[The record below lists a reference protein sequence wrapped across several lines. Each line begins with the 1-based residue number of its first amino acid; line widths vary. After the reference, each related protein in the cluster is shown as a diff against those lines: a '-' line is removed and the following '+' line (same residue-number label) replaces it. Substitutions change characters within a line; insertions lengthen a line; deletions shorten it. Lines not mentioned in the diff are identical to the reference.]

1 MLRQLIA
8 LLDFVLSLTPAESGQ
23 GIVEYALIIFLFTM
37 AVVVFV
43 ASFGTTLQTTY
54 GYIAAAFP

>member
-8 LLDFVLSLTPAESGQ
+8 LLDFVVSLTRAESGQ
-23 GIVEYALIIFLFTM
+23 GLVEYALIIFLFTM

-54 GYIAAAFP
+54 GYIAAAIP

>member
-8 LLDFVLSLTPAESGQ
+8 LLDFVLSLTRAESGQ
-23 GIVEYALIIFLFTM
+23 GIVEYALITFLFTI
-37 AVVVFV
+37 ALIVFI
-43 ASFGTTLQTTY
+43 ASFGTTLQATY